1 MPINP
6 ARISRVEPSS
16 ADRRLERS
24 IARRLAAA
32 TLIAADE
39 VTVTVD
45 RGHVLLTGWVESHSE
60 RLMCSEL
67 AESLGGLGSVHNEL
81 RVRPFDEAWQ
91 LGPAASVIPDP
102 PHRTEH
108 Q

>member
-24 IARRLAAA
+24 IARRLAAT
-32 TLIAADE
+32 TLIAADG
-39 VTVTVD
+39 VTVAVE
-45 RGHVLLTGWVESHSE
+45 RGHVRLTGWVESHSE
-60 RLMCSEL
+60 RLMCSEV
-67 AESLGGLGSVHNEL
+67 AESLGGLGSVRNEL

-91 LGPAASVIPDP
+91 LGPAASVIPDA
-102 PHRTEH
+102 PHRADH